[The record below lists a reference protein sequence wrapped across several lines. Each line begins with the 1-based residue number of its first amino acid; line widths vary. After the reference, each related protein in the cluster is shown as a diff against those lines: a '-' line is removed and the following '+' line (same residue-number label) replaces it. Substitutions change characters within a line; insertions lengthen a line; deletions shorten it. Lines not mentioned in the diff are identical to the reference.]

1 VPVPV
6 GKDMLAL
13 AKVEEEEGRVRHIT
27 GEIIDEDGLIYVR
40 SKAVYVTAK
49 ALEDIHIDV
58 GMLPLEE
65 GDPEEL

>member
-1 VPVPV
+1 
-6 GKDMLAL
+6 M
-13 AKVEEEEGRVRHIT
+13 
-27 GEIIDEDGLIYVR
+27 IYVR